1 MGFVKDRDYV
11 KHLSETDCRWEEGE
25 QPDFVLNLPGNR
37 HVIIDSKVSLTAYT
51 EYVNAE
57 DETSTKTAMKRTIAI
72 PIRNH
77 AKKLASK
84 NYEHMESIN
93 TLDFVLMAVP
103 LEGLHDAMR
112 ADPNLYE
119 DMVGERKVKIVN

>member
-1 MGFVKDRDYV
+1 MSNIYLKQMPMGR
-11 KHLSETDCRWEEGE
+11 TR
-25 QPDFVLNLPGNR
+25 NR
-37 HVIIDSKVSLTAYT
+37 RFRGKFTRLYCSHVIIDSKVSLTAYT

-57 DETSTKTAMKRTIAI
+57 DETSTKNAMKAHCNS
-72 PIRNH
+72 IRNH

-103 LEGLHDAMR
+103 LEGAFIDAMR
-112 ADPNLYE
+112 ALDYLYE
-119 DMVGERKVKIVN
+119 DLY